1 MVRYLA
7 SGYRDFKKHPVPVD
21 VRLNWEIYVVAEG
34 QMAPVFPD
42 RPEIPLKSEYVWA
55 IPPGLSYGWR
65 SGSKPPKRY
74 VVHLTSVPD
83 ALKQAADERGYFG
96 RQITHAEVE
105 QIDKLYQ
112 RFMQHGMSFS
122 PISELKVEKATI
134 DLALLL
140 LKGVKL
146 VSKVPLDRVDEKR
159 IESVMVWYREHMSE
173 APTIDAVAASVH
185 ISAGHLRRIFQRARG
200 CTPHEAFV
208 AMRLAHAKE
217 LLSST
222 SQDLLQIGRQCGFG
236 SDSDFCRVFAK
247 HVGISPHKWRT
258 NINMQEAKSSSR
270 SS

>member
-7 SGYRDFKKHPVPVD
+7 CGYRDFKKHPVPVD
-21 VRLNWEIYVVAEG
+21 ERLNWEVYVVADG

-42 RPEIPLKSEYVWA
+42 RPDIPLKSEYVWV
-55 IPPGLSYGWR
+55 IPPGLSYGWK
-65 SGSKPPKRY
+65 SGRKAPKRY

-96 RQITHAEVE
+96 RQITPAEIQ

-112 RFMQHGMSFS
+112 RFNQHRMSFS
-122 PISELKVEKATI
+122 PLSGLKVEKAVI

-140 LKGVKL
+140 LKDVKL
-146 VSKVPLDRVDEKR
+146 VSKVPLDQVDEQR
-159 IESVMVWYREHMSE
+159 VESVLVWYREHMNES
-173 APTIDAVAASVH
+173 PTIDAAASAVH

-200 CTPHEAFV
+200 CSPHDAFI

-222 SQDLLQIGRQCGFG
+222 SHDLVEVGRQCGFG
-236 SDSDFCRVFAK
+236 SDSDFCRVFSK
-247 HVGISPHKWRT
+247 HVGVSPHKWRT
-258 NINMQEAKSSSR
+258 NINMQEAGSPSVA
-270 SS
+270 